1 MRNCLHCVSKY
12 VAMQVS
18 KEKVVDHHKKHD
30 HDVGEQNAELAQI
43 EEDHL
48 KDRLAEMEQLYQRR
62 VGEMRNVLGE
72 ASKSQQEVQ
81 AKTSQVKQY
90 KKQVDTLKDKVC
102 SYTSKE
108 LI

>member
-1 MRNCLHCVSKY
+1 MHCVSKY

-18 KEKVVDHHKKHD
+18 KEQVLDHHQKHD
-30 HDVGEQNAELAQI
+30 HDVGEQKAELAQI
-43 EEDHL
+43 EEDHF
-48 KDRLAEMEQLYQRR
+48 KDRLAEMEQLCQRR

>member
-1 MRNCLHCVSKY
+1 
-12 VAMQVS
+12 MQVY
-18 KEKVVDHHKKHD
+18 KGKVVDHQEKHD
-30 HDVGEQNAELAQI
+30 HDVGEQEAELAQI
-43 EEDHL
+43 EEGHL
-48 KDRLAEMEQLYQRR
+48 KDRLAEMERR

-102 SYTSKE
+102 SYIPARTLYE
-108 LI
+108 QPQ